1 MKPIKTVFDT
11 NIYLAASK
19 QSSYARIQLQRAR
32 PNGPYRLYI
41 SPEIILEIRR
51 KLETKFGYTSEES
64 ATFIEM
70 VLLYAKLVQ
79 PKQRIT
85 GVLKDTDDH
94 IILECA
100 LEANAKMIV
109 SADKGLL
116 RLKEFRGITIIH
128 PTMMQYLMKPLLPS
142 QSP

>member
-1 MKPIKTVFDT
+1 MKPIRTVFDT
-11 NIYLAASK
+11 NVYLAASK
-19 QSSYARIQLQRAR
+19 KNGYARIQLQRAR
-32 PNGPYRLYI
+32 PNGSYQLFI

-51 KLETKFGYTSEES
+51 KLELKFGYGTAES
-64 ATFIEM
+64 AGFVEM
-70 VLLYAKLVQ
+70 IMCYATLVQ
-79 PKQRIT
+79 PKQKVR

-100 LEANAKMIV
+100 LEAKATIIV

-128 PTMMQYLMKPLLPS
+128 PTMLQYLLP
-142 QSP
+142 

>member
-1 MKPIKTVFDT
+1 MKPIKTVLDT
-11 NIYLAASK
+11 NVYLAASK
-19 QSSYARIQLQRAR
+19 QNSYARIQLQRAR
-32 PNGPYRLYI
+32 PNGPYLLYI
-41 SPEIILEIRR
+41 SPEIILEIRS
-51 KLETKFGYTSEES
+51 KLESKFGYVPEES
-64 ATFIEM
+64 GTFIDM
-70 VLLYAKLVQ
+70 IMMYATLIQ
-79 PKQRIT
+79 PKQKIS

-128 PTMMQYLMKPLLPS
+128 PTMLQYLT
-142 QSP
+142 

>member
-11 NIYLAASK
+11 NVYLAASK

-32 PNGPYRLYI
+32 PNGPYHLYI

-51 KLETKFGYTSEES
+51 KLEVKFGYTPEES
-64 ATFIEM
+64 GTFIEM
-70 VLLYAKLVQ
+70 IMLYAILVQ
-79 PKQRIT
+79 PKQRVSGI
-85 GVLKDTDDH
+85 LKDSDDH

-109 SADKGLL
+109 SADKELL
-116 RLKEFRGITIIH
+116 RLKEFRDITIIH
-128 PTMMQYLMKPLLPS
+128 PTMLQYLA
-142 QSP
+142 

>member
-1 MKPIKTVFDT
+1 MKPIKTVLDT

-32 PNGPYRLYI
+32 PNGPYQLFI

-51 KLETKFGYTSEES
+51 KLELKFGYTPEDSG
-64 ATFIEM
+64 TFIDM
-70 VLLYAKLVQ
+70 VMLYATLVH
-79 PKQRIT
+79 PKQKMS
-85 GVLKDTDDH
+85 GVLKDTSDH

-100 LEANAKMIV
+100 LEANAQMIV

-116 RLKEFRGITIIH
+116 KLKEFRGITIIH
-128 PTMMQYLMKPLLPS
+128 PTVLQYLFSSGPK
-142 QSP
+142 